1 MRYVRNP
8 SKLST
13 DQQQQGHV
21 VAPSHD
27 TKSSLSCGFDKR
39 LISKDSSGQECCFQE
54 DRARAHSYRLM
65 TDATKC
71 FNLLATTTTKHDSTM
86 SMETTT
92 SDVETS
98 FSSSRQRP
106 MTLFDRDESVCS
118 SFHANNLSTASS
130 TVNESHAVG
139 IPKEEETINT
149 KLAMKELSMMFSSP
163 AMGLGGSDAEGAILL
178 EKEEGDTTATFS
190 LVDGLV
196 DDDAANNSIL
206 VAGEEHDENDGHARN
221 PNARNVDNEDFHQ
234 DALQMLEG
242 ERDASVGGRATEQA
256 AASGFSIYCDDDDDY
271 EGDTTG
277 APFEIYQDPARES
290 VGDTATFSVLA
301 SALQTSSP
309 AASAPAG
316 FEIFNDDDKRSSG
329 GDTATFSLLGDV
341 LKPAPPVASAAA
353 FHIHE
358 DETDCEGDTATFSV
372 FGNAMSARND
382 GKAAAGFS
390 IYADDGNKVSV
401 QRTETACVNITSF
414 NLSLYCFVKERLMTL
429 KCTNRRKQPVRQSL
443 VIFPASLLM
452 NTTLRFVEPQS
463 RHENKGNPMKLF

>member
-1 MRYVRNP
+1 
-8 SKLST
+8 
-13 DQQQQGHV
+13 
-21 VAPSHD
+21 
-27 TKSSLSCGFDKR
+27 
-39 LISKDSSGQECCFQE
+39 
-54 DRARAHSYRLM
+54 
-65 TDATKC
+65 
-71 FNLLATTTTKHDSTM
+71 
-86 SMETTT
+86 
-92 SDVETS
+92 
-98 FSSSRQRP
+98 

-206 VAGEEHDENDGHARN
+206 VAGKEHDENDGHARN
-221 PNARNVDNEDFHQ
+221 PNARHVDNEDFHQ

-309 AASAPAG
+309 AAAAPAG

-341 LKPAPPVASAAA
+341 LKPAPPVASAAV